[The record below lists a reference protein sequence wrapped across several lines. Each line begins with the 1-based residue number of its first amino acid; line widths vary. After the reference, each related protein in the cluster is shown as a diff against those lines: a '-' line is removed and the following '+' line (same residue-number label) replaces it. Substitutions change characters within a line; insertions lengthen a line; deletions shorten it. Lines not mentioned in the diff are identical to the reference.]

1 MRLHFGIRSIGPAPL
16 NLRPRPEIPIRVDN
30 EMLHLAVASRF
41 EPGDWTPADC
51 LGNQDGMLAVRGD
64 GFAGWERSGG
74 CAPGLSVLRCAR
86 PRDRRNGQ
94 ILKVYLRG
102 KRLNAEIRPPLP
114 VDSKHSKHL
123 VVPQLG

>member
-41 EPGDWTPADC
+41 EPGDWTPVDS

-64 GFAGWERSGG
+64 RESALPRTTRLRP
-74 CAPGLSVLRCAR
+74 APVLPLRCEHCE
-86 PRDRRNGQ
+86 Q
-94 ILKVYLRG
+94 QL
-102 KRLNAEIRPPLP
+102 LNL
-114 VDSKHSKHL
+114 
-123 VVPQLG
+123 